1 MEALLKT
8 LQEES
13 KGLDTQAFL
22 AYIVGKF
29 PGKIALATS
38 LSVEDQVVAD
48 MLSKISDNPN
58 VFTLDTG
65 RLPQATYDVIDQ
77 TREKYGF
84 DIKITFPDTAEVEE
98 MINNKGVNSFYK
110 SVDNRKECCRIRKV
124 TPLKKELAKLDAW
137 ITGLR
142 KEQSVTRDILERVD
156 IDAGNGLFKVNPLA
170 DWSETEVW
178 DYIKENKIPYNTLH
192 DKGYPSIG
200 CEPCTRAIAEGEDV
214 RAGRWWW
221 ETPEQKEC
229 GLHMVDGKLTKKNS
243 NL

>member
-8 LQEES
+8 LQDES

-65 RLPQATYDVIDQ
+65 RLPQSTYDVIDQ